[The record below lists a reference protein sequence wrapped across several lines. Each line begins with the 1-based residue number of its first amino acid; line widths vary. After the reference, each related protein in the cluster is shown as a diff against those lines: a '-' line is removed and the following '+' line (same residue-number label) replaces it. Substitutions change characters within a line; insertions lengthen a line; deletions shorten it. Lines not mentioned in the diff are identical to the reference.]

1 MPVLFLA
8 HGAPTLVDDADWV
21 RELGAWAAQLPRPK
35 AVLML
40 SAHWTHNPVRLGA
53 TRPVPLVY
61 DFSGFPRRY
70 YETLYP
76 APGAPELAAG
86 VEQLLAARG
95 IATERTE
102 RGLDH
107 GAYVPLSCM
116 YPKADVPVLAVSL
129 PTLAPDKLKNLGMAL
144 APLADDGVLIVGSG
158 FLTHNMQY
166 AFEPGTPSWAREFD
180 AWAEATLRSRDL
192 DALMD
197 FRAKAPGAALA
208 LPTWEHFA
216 PVIVSA
222 AAAHARPGAPQFPI
236 TGFWQGGAF
245 TRRSVQFG

>member
-1 MPVLFLA
+1 
-8 HGAPTLVDDADWV
+8 
-21 RELGAWAAQLPRPK
+21 
-35 AVLML
+35 
-40 SAHWTHNPVRLGA
+40 
-53 TRPVPLVY
+53 
-61 DFSGFPRRY
+61 
-70 YETLYP
+70 
-76 APGAPELAAG
+76 
-86 VEQLLAARG
+86 
-95 IATERTE
+95 
-102 RGLDH
+102 
-107 GAYVPLSCM
+107 
-116 YPKADVPVLAVSL
+116 VLAVSL